1 MAEIVEASTPVQIEQ
16 VRNLFSEY
24 RAQLPV
30 EYCPRSL
37 DSEIAGLPGIYSPPQ
52 GRLLL
57 ATVLGQPVGC
67 VGLRPFPLERTCEMK
82 RLYVRPAFRGGK
94 LALALV
100 ERLLSV
106 ARDIGYV
113 SLRLDTHPPSM
124 QAALEMYRRFGFRE
138 VSADPLEPLEGLM
151 YMELPLVSAADI

>member
-1 MAEIVEASTPVQIEQ
+1 VAEIVEASTSGQIEQ

-30 EYCPRSL
+30 EYRLPSL
-37 DSEIAGLPGIYSPPQ
+37 DTEIAGLPGVYSPPQ

-57 ATVLGQPVGC
+57 ATVAGQPVGC
-67 VGLRPFPLERTCEMK
+67 VGLRPFPLDRACEMK

-100 ERLLSV
+100 ERLISV

-124 QAALEMYRRFGFRE
+124 RAALEMYRRFGFHE
-138 VSADPLEPLEGLM
+138 VSAHPLEPLDGLM
-151 YMELPLVSAADI
+151 YMELSLV